1 MRVALCVGQALKHPY
16 FTNDPPPTPPE
27 KLPRPRHVESEP
39 APTSQGQSAPAMQG
53 ALASLGLLRPTGING
68 AAKAGATL
76 GGLSRGGAASTN
88 ATTTGAGAGAGAG
101 STPGSSGVATRLN
114 FG

>member
-1 MRVALCVGQALKHPY
+1 
-16 FTNDPPPTPPE
+16 
-27 KLPRPRHVESEP
+27 
-39 APTSQGQSAPAMQG
+39 MQG

-76 GGLSRGGAASTN
+76 GGLSRGGAATTN